1 MNYREENRLS
11 FLQKLQFLDTEAEKK
26 FDQIVQLAASVY
38 DVPIAL
44 ISLVDDQRQ

>member
-26 FDQIVQLAASVY
+26 FDQIVQLAANVY